1 MVSWNAVQE
10 VDVGLFLLRG
20 HYALDDAEII
30 DGGLERRDIAHIS
43 EFEFRLVRLAIS
55 LGEECRLQG
64 DVKEQSGHL
73 FVPGTGVVRDISVD
87 ILDKYISKRHYD
99 FILDCLKYGFL
110 YSTAFPRM
118 WMAVSGEKV
127 LPPFPT

>member
-1 MVSWNAVQE
+1 MQK
-10 VDVGLFLLRG
+10 VDVGFFLFCRF
-20 HYALDDAEII
+20 HAFDDTEII
-30 DGGLERRDIAHIS
+30 DGGLERRDIAHVS
-43 EFEFRLVRLAIS
+43 EFEFRLVRLAVS

-64 DVKEQSGHL
+64 DVEEQSGHL
-73 FVPGTGVVRDISVD
+73 FVPGTGIVWDISVD

-118 WMAVSGEKV
+118 WIAVSGEKV
-127 LPPFPT
+127 LPPFPM